1 VRLLFLAAAALAVS
15 SACSAPGAPVPL
27 VTADRTG
34 ARIRDLRVERS
45 GDVWHVSGWIAG
57 TWLRTASRR
66 GIEVESFDATGAELA
81 SVRTSARR
89 YAAGPSKIG
98 VDSGRF
104 EVDVP
109 DAWGTGGARNVAR
122 IRISADPR

>member
-1 VRLLFLAAAALAVS
+1 VRLPFLAAAALAVS
-15 SACSAPGAPVPL
+15 SACSAPGALVTPVPL
-27 VTADRTG
+27 VVEDQSG
-34 ARIRDLRVERS
+34 ARIRDVRVERS
-45 GDVWHVSGWIAG
+45 GTVWRVSGWIAG
-57 TWLRTASRR
+57 TWLRTPSRR
-66 GIEVESFDATGAELA
+66 GIEVESFDAAGAELA
-81 SVRTSARR
+81 SLRTSARR

-109 DAWGTGGARNVAR
+109 DSGNVAR